1 VEKLGV
7 YLASSVFTVL
17 GAVMLTQWVYDR
29 ASVSGSFV
37 AFAALLLIG
46 GIGGGALVVKR

>member
-1 VEKLGV
+1 VERFAV
-7 YLASSVFTVL
+7 YFASSTFAVL

-37 AFAALLLIG
+37 AFAALLLIA
-46 GIGGGALVVKR
+46 GIGGGALTVKR